1 MTATTTTVPL
11 LHADGSARFTTLL
24 RLAVSGGRADRTRI
38 ALTATGSAVATVAL
52 SAAAS
57 VAVSGPG
64 DGPYTS
70 EVLNQP
76 GLHVGVVTA
85 LVLLCLPVL
94 GFVGQCSRI
103 GAPGRDRR
111 LAALRLQGATPGDV
125 VRVAVVETGL
135 SAVLGTVAGL
145 GLFFALRVL
154 LDVPTTA
161 TYDVT
166 TVDGDSTTV
175 ETVTGAAL
183 PFPTD
188 VLPPWPVLL
197 VFVLAI
203 PLAAAVFA
211 TFAMRR
217 VVVTPFGV
225 DRSQPPEPRRIVPAI
240 LFVAGTVVMVTFE
253 SLLRFV
259 PHRVLASE
267 FAVALFL
274 VPIGLTL
281 AGLLMGTTTLAS
293 LVGEF
298 IARRTARPALLLA
311 ARRMVS
317 APSHTSRAN
326 STLLLV
332 VLLAA
337 FTQGIRAKF
346 LAETANYGTTFYA
359 DTFDLV
365 NLALVLGAVI
375 AAAGLLV
382 GTVDGVL
389 GRRHVLAGLHAVGVP
404 RGTITRSV
412 LGENLLALVPA
423 VVLAT
428 AAGIVAARGL
438 FGTSVT
444 WSDLQADGTYREV
457 VAAVG
462 VPWGSLGGLV
472 VVVLAAAALAT
483 VASFPVLRVSLH
495 PSELRA
501 D

>member
-1 MTATTTTVPL
+1 MTATTTTVPV
-11 LHADGSARFTTLL
+11 LHADGSPRFTTLL

-145 GLFFALRVL
+145 GLFLVLRVL
-154 LDVPTTA
+154 LDVPITA
-161 TYDVT
+161 TFDVT
-166 TVDGDSTTV
+166 TVDGDSTSV
-175 ETVTGAAL
+175 ETTTGAAL

-225 DRSQPPEPRRIVPAI
+225 PRSSAPAPRRLVPAV
-240 LFVAGTVVMVTFE
+240 LFLAGTAAMATFTTLQSWLPVT
-253 SLLRFV
+253 
-259 PHRVLASE
+259 RVTPELFS
-267 FAVALFL
+267 VGFL
-274 VPIGLTL
+274 VLLLVTTT
-281 AGLLMGTTTLAS
+281 GLLLGTTTLAA
-293 LVGEF
+293 LLGNL
-298 IARRTARPALLLA
+298 IAARTRRPALLLA

-326 STLLLV
+326 ATLLLV

-337 FTQGIRAKF
+337 FTQGLRENF
-346 LAETANYGTTFYA
+346 LTSTADYGTDFYA
-359 DTFDLV
+359 DTF
-365 NLALVLGAVI
+365 ALVDVAFVVGAVI

-382 GTVDGVL
+382 GTVDGVVT
-389 GRRHVLAGLHAVGVP
+389 RRRVLAGLHAVGVP
-404 RGTITRSV
+404 RGTIARAV
-412 LGENLLALVPA
+412 LQENLVPLVPA

-428 AAGIVAARGL
+428 VAGILAARG
-438 FGTSVT
+438 FYGTEVSTSV
-444 WSDLQADGTYREV
+444 DDGAENSILRT
-457 VAAVG
+457 VAVP
-462 VPWGSLGGLV
+462 VPWESLGVLV
-472 VVVLAAAALAT
+472 VVVLAAATLAT
-483 VASFPVLRVSLH
+483 VASLPVLRVSLH

-501 D
+501 G